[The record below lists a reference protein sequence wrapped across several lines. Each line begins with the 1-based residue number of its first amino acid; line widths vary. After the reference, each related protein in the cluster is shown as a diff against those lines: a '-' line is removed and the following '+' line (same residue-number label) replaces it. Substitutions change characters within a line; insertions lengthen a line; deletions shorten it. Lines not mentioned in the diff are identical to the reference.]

1 MSTRDL
7 EAPEDSIPLR
17 LIVFSMTMICIGS
30 SLFFIHTSWGVGIL
44 LVALALIGSMVAY
57 QHRYEKQGWMQWVV
71 LVGVLAVG
79 ANALN
84 EFLHP
89 INGAADFW
97 GPVVHF
103 VAGIFALHTFDLKSR
118 SDINLSALLGAIIL
132 CSLSP
137 IVRGIYFGGVVFAY
151 ICLGSAMLYFDCM
164 SRTQHNWLA
173 KPMLVAPVILT
184 TGTEKKRCPSGSTN
198 MTMAL
203 LPLLALIVFMAVPR
217 SDNFIDVIVSSFKS
231 LNLNGLMRLLP
242 DFSKKNEVKKNPYN
256 PDQMKKVTLPP
267 KELPAD
273 KKGEKS
279 KDKKPQAVSP
289 EAKAKEAE
297 KAAKKTPPAPPKKDP
312 AKDAAKSPKSDPKS
326 KAEAAAQ
333 KDAAKKDAAK
343 AAAKLDPKKLEEQAR
358 ADAKKANEKLK
369 AKGGAGGQGRSG
381 KPKSLK
387 PLKPLS
393 SAEAARLLSENFDE
407 LFPKDLNVDRVHND
421 QLAQLLLFRVTSTRL
436 FFPRMTAFDYFDGEK
451 WQRSKDNINSK
462 IVEVKSDGGPNDKPK
477 LRTNVEVDANGK
489 PLKEL
494 TAEEEADIE
503 LASEKFFKDAA
514 TDIGFGA
521 DESVHYLISKSEK
534 SVYDL
539 RQAQAFRV
547 PRKLPYVDLTQS
559 YEMLIDI
566 GEEVP
571 SCWIP
576 QSLGYGGSTAIVD
589 DYGRISFPEKLK
601 KGSTYKMTSCWP
613 VNDLNAMRE
622 AAPLTAEEEGS
633 LREKLANYLQLPE
646 NIDPAVKE
654 FGDKA
659 IGGTGNW
666 FVQAQKLCM
675 AVRSNSTLS
684 NEDFVAP
691 ENRPQEVKTEAPTT
705 EAGATETVATE
716 TVATEAQT
724 GSSESTEEAPVDK
737 VSDFLFARKYGD
749 SRRFATAFCVLCRQQ
764 GLPSRVVVGFQPGT
778 FNKLNGTYEVHGS
791 DTFTWTEV
799 FIPEYGW
806 VAFDSTPDGVFPEQK
821 RDEGYNFTALVKALE
836 EQLGLNEGEGLT
848 PKKIFAIVTLA
859 VSCIFLIVGIVY
871 GIILLRRFLKKRQ
884 EENRYRG
891 PEWPVYLALLK
902 DLKRLQIERAPTESQ
917 KQFVARVADTVSE
930 RVKQGL
936 PMPQDLPAA
945 LGDFFEVY
953 DAVHFGNKE
962 GMSELKERAKVVR
975 GLARSSKIS
984 SKDLSPERSARVAAN
999 KGRGKE
1005 GPTAAESAVRGGR
1018 SKGPRA

>member
-1 MSTRDL
+1 MSQRDL

-132 CSLSP
+132 CALSP

-184 TGTEKKRCPSGSTN
+184 TGTEKKRRPSGSTN
-198 MTMAL
+198 LTMAL
-203 LPLLALIVFMAVPR
+203 LPLLSLIVFMAVPR
-217 SDNFIDVIVSSFKS
+217 SDNFIDVVVSSFKS
-231 LNLNGLMRLLP
+231 LNFNGLMRLFP

-256 PDQMKKVTLPP
+256 PQQMKKVMLPP
-267 KELPAD
+267 KELPPD
-273 KKGEKS
+273 KKGEKP
-279 KDKKPQAVSP
+279 KDKKPQAQSP

-297 KAAKKTPPAPPKKDP
+297 KARKTPPAPPKEEPDKKG
-312 AKDAAKSPKSDPKS
+312 AAAKETPKSDPKS
-326 KAEAAAQ
+326 SKEDKEKTAATAQ
-333 KDAAKKDAAK
+333 KAAAK
-343 AAAKLDPKKLEEQAR
+343 AAAKLDPKKVEEQAR

-369 AKGGAGGQGRSG
+369 AAGGGSGQGRSG
-381 KPKSLK
+381 RPK

-393 SAEAARLLSENFDE
+393 SAEAARLLSDNFDE
-407 LFPKDLNVDRVHND
+407 LFPKDLNVDRLHNE
-421 QLAQLLLFRVTSTRL
+421 QLSQLLLFRVTSTRL

-451 WQRSKDNINSK
+451 WQRSKDSINSK
-462 IVEVKSDGGPNDKPK
+462 IVEIKSEGGPSDKPK
-477 LRTNVEVDANGK
+477 LRNNVEVDANGK

-514 TDIGFGA
+514 TDTGFGA
-521 DESVHYLISKSEK
+521 NESVHYLIYKSEK

-622 AAPLTAEEEGS
+622 AAPITPEEEGI

-654 FGDKA
+654 FGDQA

-675 AVRSNSTLS
+675 AVRRNSTLS
-684 NEDFVAP
+684 NEDFVAA
-691 ENRPQEVKTEAPTT
+691 RSPQGESETGPPSTE
-705 EAGATETVATE
+705 
-716 TVATEAQT
+716 T
-724 GSSESTEEAPVDK
+724 GSSEETPVDK
-737 VSDFLFARKYGD
+737 VSDFLFSRKYGD

-791 DTFTWTEV
+791 DSFTWTEV

-806 VAFDSTPDGVFPEQK
+806 VAFDSTPDGVFPDQK
-821 RDEGYNFTALVKALE
+821 RDEGYNFTAIVKALE

-848 PKKIFAIVTLA
+848 PKKIFAILTLA
-859 VSCIFLIVGIVY
+859 VSCIFLIIGIVY
-871 GIILLRRFLKKRQ
+871 GIILLRRFLKKRR
-884 EENRYRG
+884 EENRHRG

-902 DLKRLQIERAPTESQ
+902 DLKRLQIERVPTESQ
-917 KQFVARVADTVSE
+917 KQFVARVSDTVSE
-930 RVKQGL
+930 RLKQGL
-936 PMPQDLPAA
+936 AMPQELPAA

-953 DAVHFGNKE
+953 DAMHFGNKE
-962 GMSELKERAKVVR
+962 GMSELKARASKVR
-975 GLARSSKIS
+975 SLARSSKIS
-984 SKDLSPERSARVAAN
+984 SKDLNPERSARAAAN
-999 KGRGKE
+999 KGRGKD
-1005 GPTAAESAVRGGR
+1005 GPTAAETAVRGGR
-1018 SKGPRA
+1018 SKGPRP